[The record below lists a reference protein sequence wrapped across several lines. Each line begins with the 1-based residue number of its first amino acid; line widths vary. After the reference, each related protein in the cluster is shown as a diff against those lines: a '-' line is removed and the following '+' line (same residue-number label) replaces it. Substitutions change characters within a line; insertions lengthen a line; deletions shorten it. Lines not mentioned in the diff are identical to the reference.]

1 MATLSG
7 NWYSKNGTNLADGA
21 VLKRTNID
29 KNDRIRIDNLGLV
42 FYDIDGDWLLGTEDI
57 LIGSLVYTSSLAK
70 TSGVFNQDPDN
81 PSSFFFGADTADQPR
96 GLLVIF
102 NEKFL
107 KGLSLDPPPPVI
119 PQPVKP
125 AASVI
130 KSSLEAT
137 VKSQADIRDYIS
149 NNLTPAETVSSSI
162 ASVELKQDSPPNVVL
177 MGSADLGVSGN
188 AAENVLVGNDGSN
201 TLDGGLGNDIMLG
214 GKGDD
219 FYYIDSPDDA
229 VIELR
234 AEGRDTVITGIS
246 YALPD
251 QVENLVLVGSATRGS
266 GNGMDNVITGND
278 LVNYLYGLGGNDVLD
293 GQGGGDFL
301 VGGFGNDTYIIDSLE
316 DSIEERFNAGDD
328 TARIRIKGLGLYK
341 LPKHVE
347 AAVLEDGISFS
358 VNGNELPNSIL
369 GNSLN
374 NTLLGLMGDDYLS
387 GLEGSDLLIGGLGN
401 DFIDGGL
408 GDDLLEGG
416 LGNDHYVVDS
426 GSDSVVEL
434 IAQGQDLVRATSDY
448 LLPANVETL
457 LLAGV
462 ANISGM
468 GNSLNNLIQGNKGNN
483 VLDGGGGVDTLIG
496 SSGSDMFVFSTLS
509 SFSVSRADRISDFTS
524 GEDTI
529 RIGAK
534 SLGVESTNGF
544 TFAAVQGF
552 SALTTALRTPTSIVY
567 DSSTGYLYWNQN
579 ESLAGSGEG
588 GIFAVINKDKN
599 PALVAN
605 GDVSFF

>member
-7 NWYSKNGTNLADGA
+7 TWYSKNGTNLADGA

-29 KNDRIRIDNLGLV
+29 KNDRIRIDKLGLV
-42 FYDIDGDWLLGTEDI
+42 FYDIDGDWSLGPQDI
-57 LIGSLVYTSSLAK
+57 LIGSLVYNSSLAK
-70 TSGVFNQDPDN
+70 TSGIFNQDPDN

-107 KGLSLDPPPPVI
+107 KGLSLDPPLPVI
-119 PQPVKP
+119 PQPIKP

-130 KSSLEAT
+130 KSNLEGT
-137 VKSQADIRDYIS
+137 LKSQANIRDYIS
-149 NNLTPAETVSSSI
+149 NNLAEAETVPSSV
-162 ASVELKQDSPPNVVL
+162 SVEMTEDSPPNVVL

-188 AAENVLVGNDGSN
+188 SAANILVGNDGSN
-201 TLDGGLGNDIMLG
+201 TLDGGPGNDIMLG

-219 FYYIDSPDDA
+219 IYYIDSLDDA

-246 YALPD
+246 YTLPD
-251 QVENLVLVGSATRGS
+251 QVENLVLVGSATMGS
-266 GNGMDNVITGND
+266 GNAMDNVITGND
-278 LVNYLYGLGGNDVLD
+278 LVNYLYGLAGNDVLD
-293 GQGGGDFL
+293 GRGGGDFL
-301 VGGFGNDTYIIDSLE
+301 VGGIGNDTYIIDSFE
-316 DSIEERFNAGDD
+316 DSIEERFNQGND
-328 TARIRIKGLGLYK
+328 TANIRINGLGLFK
-341 LPKHVE
+341 LPKNVE
-347 AAVLEDGISFS
+347 NAILEDGISVS
-358 VNGNELPNSIL
+358 VNGNELPNSIS

-374 NTLLGLMGDDYLS
+374 NTLSGLIGDDYLS
-387 GLEGSDLLIGGLGN
+387 GAEGSDRLIGGLGN
-401 DFIDGGL
+401 DYLDGGL

-416 LGNDHYVVDS
+416 LGNDYYVVDS
-426 GSDSVVEL
+426 SSDSVVEL

-448 LLPANVETL
+448 IMPANIETL
-457 LLAGV
+457 LLAGD
-462 ANISGM
+462 ANISGT
-468 GNSLNNLIQGNKGNN
+468 GNSLNNLIQGNIGNN

-496 SSGSDMFVFSTLS
+496 GSGSDVFVFSTLS
-509 SFSVSRADRISDFTS
+509 PFSVSRADRISDFTS

-529 RIGAK
+529 KIGAK
-534 SLGVESTNGF
+534 SLGIESTNGF
-544 TFAAVQGF
+544 TFASVRGF
-552 SALTTALRTPTSIVY
+552 SALTTALRTQTSIVY

-588 GIFAVINKDKN
+588 GIFAVINKDKS